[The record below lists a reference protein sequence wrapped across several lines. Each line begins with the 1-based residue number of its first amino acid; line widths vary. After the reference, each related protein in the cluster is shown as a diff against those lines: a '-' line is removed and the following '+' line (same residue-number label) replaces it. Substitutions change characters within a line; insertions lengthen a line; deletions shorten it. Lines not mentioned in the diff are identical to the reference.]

1 MTVKEFLEKAK
12 PNSVSIL
19 WTYYKVAEGTPS
31 ELIAMGNEAMLGAT
45 ITDVSVRMAGG
56 SIAGPGEP
64 IIGSYWV
71 RVCMDDEDAKELL
84 ESKVRKID

>member
-12 PNSVSIL
+12 PDSVSIL

-31 ELIAMGNEAMLGAT
+31 ELKALGNDSLLGAT
-45 ITDVSVRMAGG
+45 ITDVSVRMTGG
-56 SIAGPGEP
+56 SIAGAGEP

-71 RVCMDDEDAKELL
+71 RVDMDDESAKELL
-84 ESKVRKID
+84 ESKVRKVD